1 MIGNKSSCMMEC
13 NDTYTRTM
21 FCSLQ
26 SRVCKEIYNL
36 PTFLQYRDPGLEGQK
51 EDKGARGYR
60 GPPLSPPASSSWIRR

>member
-1 MIGNKSSCMMEC
+1 MEF

-60 GPPLSPPASSSWIRR
+60 GLH